1 MDAGLEDVDA
11 GLEERSEPSE
21 RRTLD
26 LVVNGTGMRLG
37 AGTTV
42 ADVVASLCP
51 SPDGI
56 AVACNGSVVP
66 RSAWSFTPVADGDR
80 LEILTAAAGG

>member
-1 MDAGLEDVDA
+1 MDAGLE
-11 GLEERSEPSE
+11 EHSEHHG

-26 LVVNGTGMRLG
+26 LVVNGTGRRLG

-42 ADVVASLCP
+42 ADVVTSLCP

-56 AVACNGSVVP
+56 AVACNGTVVP
-66 RSAWSFTPVADGDR
+66 RSAWSSTPVADGDE